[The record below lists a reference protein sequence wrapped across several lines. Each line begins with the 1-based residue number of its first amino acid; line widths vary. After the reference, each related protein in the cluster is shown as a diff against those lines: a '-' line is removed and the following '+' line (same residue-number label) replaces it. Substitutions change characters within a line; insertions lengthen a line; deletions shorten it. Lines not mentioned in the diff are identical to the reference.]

1 MYDVGSKDENP
12 KATGLAH
19 LFEHLMF
26 TGSKNAPN
34 FDAPLQAAGG
44 SSNAWTSVDITNY
57 YETLPAQ
64 NVETAFW
71 LESDRLRYLNLT
83 DESIDT
89 QKSVVIEEFKQRCLN
104 VPYGDLY
111 HFCNDLAYKVHPY
124 RWPTIGLSVDDIK
137 NASHEDIKSFFAQHY
152 AVNNLIL
159 CVSGHIEFEKAV
171 ALTEK
176 WFGDFAPANIPV
188 RNLPQEP
195 VQTEQRFMSVKREV
209 PQNVLTMMYH
219 MCGRCD
225 ADYQVCDML
234 SDVLSN
240 GMSSRFYRNVLVK
253 SGLFTELDASVSGTY
268 DPGLF
273 IVRARLASGVAPTIL
288 DEYVMLLRRLFKTQE
303 SNEVFA
309 GAYLTGILPIK
320 KYNTESALNNF
331 REYSMI
337 TPGRMA
343 NALGFTH
350 DEVMKLCQ
358 SYCMDIKEMEQW
370 YDGYRIGRA
379 LSISSLSVISMAVG
393 FRRGDIKWNHNFSPK
408 QRSPASPRPGTM
420 YLCSLS
426 CGSMAP
432 HHTVVLSL
440 GNVLRM

>member
-1 MYDVGSKDENP
+1 MISFNTYRLKNGLRLLHYYDKNTQMVALNLLYDVGSKDENP

-89 QKSVVIEEFKQRCLN
+89 QKSVLIEEFKQRCLN

-219 MCGRCD
+219 MCGRRD
-225 ADYQVCDML
+225 TDYQVCDML

-253 SGLFTELDASVSGTY
+253 SGLFTDLDASVSGTY

-273 IVRARLASGVAPTIL
+273 IVRARLADGVSFDKAKDAIDAEL
-288 DEYVMLLRRLFKTQE
+288 ADFLRNGASAYEIEKCANKYESTRLFD
-303 SNEVFA
+303 
-309 GAYLTGILPIK
+309 
-320 KYNTESALNNF
+320 
-331 REYSMI
+331 MI
-337 TPGRMA
+337 TYEKKG
-343 NALGFTH
+343 
-350 DEVMKLCQ
+350 VKLCQ
-358 SYCMDIKEMEQW
+358 YELLGDAADINKEV
-370 YDGYRIGRA
+370 GKYRCITQDRLMNVA
-379 LSISSLSVISMAVG
+379 KNLLNPDNCSILYYGPDA
-393 FRRGDIKWNHNFSPK
+393 
-408 QRSPASPRPGTM
+408 
-420 YLCSLS
+420 
-426 CGSMAP
+426 
-432 HHTVVLSL
+432 
-440 GNVLRM
+440 